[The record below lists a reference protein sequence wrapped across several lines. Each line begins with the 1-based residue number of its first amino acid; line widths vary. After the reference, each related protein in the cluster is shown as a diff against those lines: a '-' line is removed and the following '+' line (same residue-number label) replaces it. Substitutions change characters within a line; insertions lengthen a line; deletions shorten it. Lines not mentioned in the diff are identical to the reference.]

1 MQLLSHPMHLS
12 CLLLLM
18 LIHVH
23 AAMMATSKLSP
34 AVASLVLSQNGSM
47 GPVVVEFA
55 ALPAFEANALAALP
69 RAERLKAVT
78 THLQRTAKQCQGRVL
93 ALIIEA
99 MTDDRSLQAQS
110 FFISNRIFLNHAT
123 ASLILAMASDPA
135 MSFVRRPVS
144 DSALL
149 GIASKE
155 SIPPTL
161 ALTSSAS
168 WPIERIGASLAW
180 HRGVCG
186 ANVVVATIDTGVR
199 RTHDSLNA
207 TFRSDHGWY
216 DATVTAAENSAQP
229 VGYGG
234 HGTAV
239 TAAAV
244 GGSRAGSEAW
254 LQVPRESHALR
265 VVTAAARSER

>member
-93 ALIIEA
+93 ALIIEV

-135 MSFVRRPVS
+135 
-144 DSALL
+144 
-149 GIASKE
+149 
-155 SIPPTL
+155 IPHKL
-161 ALTSSAS
+161 RIML
-168 WPIERIGASLAW
+168 IERIGASLAW